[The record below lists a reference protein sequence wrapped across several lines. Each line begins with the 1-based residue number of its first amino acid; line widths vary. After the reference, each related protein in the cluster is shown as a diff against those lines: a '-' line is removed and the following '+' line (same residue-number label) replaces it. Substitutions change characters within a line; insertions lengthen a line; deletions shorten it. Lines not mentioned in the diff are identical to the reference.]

1 MDQSAMPHAVLAHAV
16 ESSDAPDNAKL
27 DRVFGTTSLVMFGL
41 AYLVPLTVFTTFG
54 AVMRITEGHLPLA
67 YVVTTIA
74 MLFTAFSYAS
84 LVRVL
89 PFAGSAFAYSTR
101 AFGSRFGFL
110 TGWTLLLD
118 YILIPAI
125 NYLIIGIYLNAQFA
139 SIPAAVWILGA
150 TVIVTVL
157 NIVGVDIVKRAS
169 VVLVVAQLAFAA
181 IFVAAALL
189 REGVTLSAAPFYEPG
204 VNWSLLV
211 AGAAILCLSFLGF
224 DAVSTLSEEAKDPE
238 RTVPRAIMLT
248 TIIGG
253 AIFVLLAYAG
263 AVLLPDWQ
271 AIVSTDSAGLEV
283 MQPLGPTFSMLFLTA
298 YLAGCIASAVASQA
312 SVSRILFA
320 MGRDSVLP
328 RRWFGHLSG
337 RFHTPTYSI
346 LTVAAMSLAV
356 LFISLETVASLISFG
371 ALFAFAVVNL
381 SVMRLFLPQIERPTP
396 PVILRYGVSPLIGL
410 LLTGWLWFHLSPLA
424 LTVGSSWLA
433 AGLAYSFIGHGK
445 PTSEMAG
452 A

>member
-1 MDQSAMPHAVLAHAV
+1 MDQSAMPHAMLAHAV
-16 ESSDAPDNAKL
+16 ESSDAPDTAKL
-27 DRVFGTTSLVMFGL
+27 DRVFGTASLVMFGL

-54 AVMRITEGHLPLA
+54 AVTRMTEGHLPLA

-110 TGWTLLLD
+110 TGWTVLLD
-118 YILIPAI
+118 YILLPAI

-139 SIPAAVWILGA
+139 SIPAAAWILGA
-150 TVIVTVL
+150 TVIVSVL

-169 VVLVVAQLAFAA
+169 VVLVVAQLVFAA
-181 IFVAAALL
+181 IFVAAAFL
-189 REGVTLSAAPFYEPG
+189 REGVTLSAAPLYEPG
-204 VNWSLLV
+204 VNWSQLV

-253 AIFVLLAYAG
+253 AVFVLLSYAG

-271 AIVSTDSAGLEV
+271 AIVSADSAGLEV
-283 MQPLGPTFSMLFLTA
+283 MQPLGSTISMLFLTA

-312 SVSRILFA
+312 GVSRILFA
-320 MGRDSVLP
+320 MGRESVLP
-328 RRWFGHLSG
+328 RAWFGHLSG

-346 LTVAAMSLAV
+346 LTVAAMSLVV
-356 LFISLETVASLISFG
+356 LFVSLETVASLISFG
-371 ALFAFAVVNL
+371 ALFAFSVVNL
-381 SVMRLFLPQIERPTP
+381 SVMRVFLPKIERPTL
-396 PVILRYGVSPLIGL
+396 PVLLRYAVSPLIGL

-424 LTVGSSWLA
+424 LTVGLCWLG
-433 AGLAYSFIGHGK
+433 AGLAYSLSRHLM
-445 PTSEMAG
+445 SEPENAG

>member
-1 MDQSAMPHAVLAHAV
+1 MDQSALPHTGQAHPV
-16 ESSDAPDNAKL
+16 EPSHAPDAVKL
-27 DRVFGTTSLVMFGL
+27 DRVFGTASLVMFGL

-54 AVMRITEGHLPLA
+54 VVTRTTEGHLPLA
-67 YVVTTIA
+67 YVVTMIA
-74 MLFTAFSYAS
+74 MLFTAFSYAN

-101 AFGSRFGFL
+101 AFGNRFGFL

-118 YILIPAI
+118 YILLPAI
-125 NYLIIGIYLNAQFA
+125 NYLLIGIYLHAQFD
-139 SIPAAVWILGA
+139 SVPAAVWILSA
-150 TVIVTVL
+150 TVIVSAL

-169 VVLVVAQLAFAA
+169 VVLVLAQLAFAA

-189 REGVTLSAAPFYEPG
+189 REGATLSVAPFYEPG
-204 VNWSLLV
+204 VNWSQLV

-224 DAVSTLSEEAKDPE
+224 DAVSTLSEEAKDPK

-248 TIIGG
+248 TIVGG
-253 AIFVLLAYAG
+253 GIFVLLSYSG

-271 AIVSTDSAGLEV
+271 SIVSADSAGLEV
-283 MQPLGPTFSMLFLTA
+283 MQPLGPTISIMFITA
-298 YLAGCIASAVASQA
+298 YLAGCIASAIASQA

-328 RRWFGHLSG
+328 RPWFGHLSV

-346 LTVAAMSLAV
+346 LTVAAMSLLV
-356 LFISLETVASLISFG
+356 LFVSLETVASLISFG
-371 ALFAFAVVNL
+371 ALFAFSVVNL
-381 SVMRLFLPQIERPTP
+381 SVMRIFLPQFDKPSLS
-396 PVILRYGVSPLIGL
+396 VILRYGVSPLVGL

-424 LTVGSSWLA
+424 LTVGACWLG
-433 AGLAYSFIGHGK
+433 AGLAYSFIRHGDSK
-445 PTSEMAG
+445 AEMAG

>member
-1 MDQSAMPHAVLAHAV
+1 
-16 ESSDAPDNAKL
+16 
-27 DRVFGTTSLVMFGL
+27 
-41 AYLVPLTVFTTFG
+41 VPLTVFTTFG
-54 AVMRITEGHLPLA
+54 AVTRMTEGHLPLA
-67 YVVTTIA
+67 YIVTTIA

-89 PFAGSAFAYSTR
+89 PFAGSAFAYATR
-101 AFGSRFGFL
+101 AFGRRFGFL

-118 YILIPAI
+118 YILLPAI

-150 TVIVTVL
+150 TVVVTVL

-169 VVLVVAQLAFAA
+169 VVLVVAQLVFAA
-181 IFVAAALL
+181 IFVIAALL
-189 REGVTLSAAPFYEPG
+189 REGVTLSAAPFYEAG
-204 VNWSLLV
+204 VDWSQLV

-224 DAVSTLSEEAKDPE
+224 DAVSTLSEEARDPE

-248 TIIGG
+248 TIVGG
-253 AIFVLLAYAG
+253 AIFVLLSYAG
-263 AVLLPDWQ
+263 TVLLPDWQ
-271 AIVSTDSAGLEV
+271 AIVSADSAGLEV
-283 MQPLGPTFSMLFLTA
+283 VQPLGRTISMLFLTA
-298 YLAGCIASAVASQA
+298 YLAGCVASAVASQA
-312 SVSRILFA
+312 GVSRILFA

-328 RRWFGHLSG
+328 RPWFGHLSG

-346 LTVAAMSLAV
+346 LTVAAMSLVV

-371 ALFAFAVVNL
+371 ALFAFSVVNL
-381 SVMRLFLPQIERPTP
+381 SVIRLFLPQAERLTL

-424 LTVGSSWLA
+424 FTVGSCWLGV
-433 AGLAYSFIGHGK
+433 GLAYSFIKRGE
-445 PTSEMAG
+445 PESEMAG

>member
-1 MDQSAMPHAVLAHAV
+1 MDQSAMPHAMPAHAV
-16 ESSDAPDNAKL
+16 ESSDAADTAKL

-54 AVMRITEGHLPLA
+54 AVTRITEGHLPLA

-74 MLFTAFSYAS
+74 MLFTAFSYAN
-84 LVRVL
+84 LVRAL

-101 AFGSRFGFL
+101 AFGNRCGFL

-118 YILIPAI
+118 YILLPAI
-125 NYLIIGIYLNAQFA
+125 NYLLIGVYLHAQFA
-139 SIPAAVWILGA
+139 AVPAAVWIISA
-150 TVIVTVL
+150 TVIVSAL
-157 NIVGVDIVKRAS
+157 NIVGVDIVKRVS
-169 VVLVVAQLAFAA
+169 VVLVVAQLVFAT
-181 IFVAAALL
+181 IFVAAALFH
-189 REGVTLSAAPFYEPG
+189 EGVTLSIAPFYEPG
-204 VNWSLLV
+204 VNWSQIV

-224 DAVSTLSEEAKDPE
+224 DAVSTLSEEAKDPK

-248 TIIGG
+248 TILGG
-253 AIFVLLAYAG
+253 GIFVLLSYSA

-271 AIVSTDSAGLEV
+271 SIVSADSAGLEV
-283 MQPLGPTFSMLFLTA
+283 MQPLGPAISILFITA
-298 YLAGCIASAVASQA
+298 FLAGCIASAVASQA

-328 RRWFGHLSG
+328 RAWFGHLSG

-346 LTVAAMSLAV
+346 LTVAAMSLVV

-371 ALFAFAVVNL
+371 ALFAFSVVNL
-381 SVMRLFLPQIERPTP
+381 SVMRLFLPQIERPTL
-396 PVILRYGVSPLIGL
+396 PVILRYGVAPSIGL

-424 LTVGSSWLA
+424 LTVGSCWLG
-433 AGLAYSFIGHGK
+433 AGLAYSFVGHGK
-445 PTSEMAG
+445 SKSDVAG

>member
-1 MDQSAMPHAVLAHAV
+1 MDQSALPHTVQADAIDPSHAPHAV
-16 ESSDAPDNAKL
+16 KL
-27 DRVFGTTSLVMFGL
+27 DRVFGTASLVMFGL

-54 AVMRITEGHLPLA
+54 VVTRTTEGHLPLA
-67 YVVTTIA
+67 YVATTIA
-74 MLFTAFSYAS
+74 MLFTAFSYAN

-101 AFGSRFGFL
+101 AFGNRVGFL

-118 YILIPAI
+118 YILLPAI
-125 NYLIIGIYLNAQFA
+125 NYLLIGIYLHAQFD
-139 SIPAAVWILGA
+139 SVPAAVWILSA
-150 TVIVTVL
+150 TVIVSAL

-169 VVLVVAQLAFAA
+169 VILVVVQLVFAA

-189 REGVTLSAAPFYEPG
+189 REGVTLSVAPFYEPG
-204 VNWSLLV
+204 VNWSQLA

-224 DAVSTLSEEAKDPE
+224 DAVSTLSEEARDPE

-248 TIIGG
+248 TIVGG
-253 AIFVLLAYAG
+253 GIFVLLSYSA

-271 AIVSTDSAGLEV
+271 SIVSADSAGLEV
-283 MQPLGPTFSMLFLTA
+283 MQPLGPTISILFITA
-298 YLAGCIASAVASQA
+298 FLAGCIASAVASQA

-328 RRWFGHLSG
+328 RPWFGHLSS

-346 LTVAAMSLAV
+346 LTVAAMSLLV
-356 LFISLETVASLISFG
+356 LFVSLETVASLISFG
-371 ALFAFAVVNL
+371 ALFAFSVVNL
-381 SVMRLFLPQIERPTP
+381 SVMRIFLPQFEKPSLS
-396 PVILRYGVSPLIGL
+396 VILRYGVSPSVGL

-424 LTVGSSWLA
+424 LTVGSCWLG
-433 AGLAYSFIGHGK
+433 AGLAYSFIKHDDSK
-445 PTSEMAG
+445 AEMAG

>member
-1 MDQSAMPHAVLAHAV
+1 MHQSAMPQAAPAHAV
-16 ESSDAPDNAKL
+16 ESSDAAETAKL
-27 DRVFGTTSLVMFGL
+27 DRVFGTASLVMFGL

-54 AVMRITEGHLPLA
+54 AVTRMTEGHLPLA
-67 YVVTTIA
+67 YIVTTIA
-74 MLFTAFSYAS
+74 MLFTAFSYAN

-89 PFAGSAFAYSTR
+89 PFAGSAFAYATR
-101 AFGSRFGFL
+101 AFGRRFGFL

-118 YILIPAI
+118 YILLPAI

-150 TVIVTVL
+150 TVVVTVL

-181 IFVAAALL
+181 IFVIAALL
-189 REGVTLSAAPFYEPG
+189 REGVTLSAAPFYEAG
-204 VNWSLLV
+204 VDWSQLV

-224 DAVSTLSEEAKDPE
+224 DAVSTLSEEARDPE

-248 TIIGG
+248 TIVGG
-253 AIFVLLAYAG
+253 AIFVLLSYAG
-263 AVLLPDWQ
+263 TVLLPDWQ
-271 AIVSTDSAGLEV
+271 AIVSADSAGLEV
-283 MQPLGPTFSMLFLTA
+283 VQPLGRTISMLFLTA
-298 YLAGCIASAVASQA
+298 YLAGCVASAVASQA
-312 SVSRILFA
+312 GVSRVLFA

-328 RRWFGHLSG
+328 RPWFGHLSG

-346 LTVAAMSLAV
+346 LTVAAMSLVV

-371 ALFAFAVVNL
+371 ALFAFSVVNL
-381 SVMRLFLPQIERPTP
+381 SVMRLFLPQVERLTL
-396 PVILRYGVSPLIGL
+396 PVILRYGVSPVIGL

-424 LTVGSSWLA
+424 FTVGSCWLS
-433 AGLAYSFIGHGK
+433 AGLAYSFIK
-445 PTSEMAG
+445 RREPESEMAG